1 MRRRIPRSARRTVRQ
16 DRAGEPSRAVTGCR
30 AAAWRHMGRLGAAIA
45 GGALVWSS
53 FPPIGWWPAAIAGC
67 ALLGWVLI
75 HGRPTVRAG
84 SAYGLVFGLA
94 FYLPLLP
101 WTGALVGV
109 VPWLALSVLCALFPA
124 VFTAVAVTLRPLP
137 GWPIWW
143 ACAWTAVEWLKT
155 SVPFGG
161 FPWGVLAFGQSN
173 GPLAQLAPWGGTAL
187 VSMTVT
193 LAGFVVTAAL
203 TSSRGHRLRSLAG
216 PVALIVALA
225 VLAVVTGAG
234 WQPWRSEDRR
244 ASVTVAAVQGNVPRL
259 GLDFNAQRRAV
270 LDNHRRQTELL
281 AEQVD
286 AGRLPQPDLV
296 VWPENSSDIDPLANP
311 DAAEQINAAADVVHA
326 PILVGAVLTGRD
338 PGTGS
343 LSTSNTVI
351 VWTPDDGPGTRHDKK
366 ILQPFGEYL
375 PWRAF
380 FRLFSDYADRAGFFV
395 PGDGPAVLRVGD
407 ITVGVATCWEAVF
420 DRAPRESVR
429 NGAQILAIPT
439 NNATFNETMSR
450 QFLAF
455 ARVRALEHQ
464 RSVVVAG
471 TTGVSTMITAD
482 GQSLD
487 ETEFFTADHLVS
499 ALELNRDL
507 TPATLFA
514 PSVQLVLTGM
524 ALIAALV
531 SATRRPRARTRPE
544 PLHAKTAPRRP
555 THPPIVY

>member
-1 MRRRIPRSARRTVRQ
+1 
-16 DRAGEPSRAVTGCR
+16 
-30 AAAWRHMGRLGAAIA
+30 MGRLGAAIV
-45 GGALVWSS
+45 GGVLVWSS
-53 FPPIGWWPAAIAGC
+53 FPPIGWWPAAIGGC
-67 ALLGWVLI
+67 ALLGWALT
-75 HGRPTVRAG
+75 HGRPGVRAG
-84 SAYGLVFGLA
+84 SAYGLAFGLA

-101 WTGALVGV
+101 WTGALVGR

-124 VFTAVAVTLRPLP
+124 VFAAAAVMLRPLP

-143 ACAWTAVEWLKT
+143 ACAWTAVEWLKS

-161 FPWGVLAFGQSN
+161 FPWGVLGFGQSN

-187 VSMTVT
+187 VSLTVV
-193 LAGFVVTAAL
+193 LAGFGVTAAL
-203 TSSRGHRLRSLAG
+203 TSAPGHQLRS
-216 PVALIVALA
+216 VAVPIAAVAALA
-225 VLAVVTGAG
+225 VLAVATGAG

-281 AEQVD
+281 AAEIG

-311 DAAEQINAAADVVHA
+311 DAAEQINAAADAVNA
-326 PILVGAVLTGRD
+326 PILVGAVLAGRD
-338 PGTGS
+338 PEKGS
-343 LSTSNTVI
+343 RNTSNTVI
-351 VWTPDDGPGTRHDKK
+351 VWAPGHGPGARHDKK

-375 PWRAF
+375 PYRAF

-395 PGDGPAVLRVGD
+395 PGDGPAVVRVGD

-455 ARVRALEHQ
+455 ARIRALEHQ
-464 RSVVVAG
+464 RPVVVAG
-471 TTGVSTMITAD
+471 TTGVSTIITAD
-482 GQSLD
+482 GQIID

-499 ALELNRDL
+499 TLELNRDL
-507 TPATLFA
+507 TPATRFA
-514 PSVQLVLTGM
+514 PSLQTVLTGT
-524 ALIAALV
+524 ALLAGLV
-531 SATRRPRARTRPE
+531 SGIVRRRAQPVGAT
-544 PLHAKTAPRRP
+544 LHP
-555 THPPIVY
+555 